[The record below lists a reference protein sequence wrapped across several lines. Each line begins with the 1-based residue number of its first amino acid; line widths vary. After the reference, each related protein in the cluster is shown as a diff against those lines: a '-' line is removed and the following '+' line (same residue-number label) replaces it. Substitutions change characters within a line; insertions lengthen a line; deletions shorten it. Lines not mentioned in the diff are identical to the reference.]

1 MKRHIL
7 LFSLGSIFVL
17 LLASYVSAWVV
28 IPIQNGSFEEGTLCT
43 VPNHW
48 VMKTLDYT
56 GSPPPIS
63 TYIHEV
69 CENDTHY
76 FSGSR
81 SCWLHSRVVDT
92 DGTKRDRYS
101 WTWVESVDWINQPS
115 ATHVRFYIRD
125 IQPTHSLYWGWNDG
139 IYLGFNDTV
148 WDITN
153 YKIHIYNN
161 GETVNFNGY
170 NDTKVGTDGSMW
182 YEYIYPIPS
191 FINKSQ
197 MRVQFT
203 CTAGDWTFYDTSYFA
218 DMSFYLDNVEL
229 LTLPLSALIS
239 PLSASIDVGGSLTFV
254 STVTGGTSPYS
265 YQWYLNGNPV
275 SGATSSSYTFTPTAS
290 GIYYVHLKVT
300 DATSNTTQS
309 DAARITVATVP
320 VGGYSFP
327 IDTYTPKPM
336 IPYVALMAILTTSF
350 IVIKCKTTRKTK
362 QR

>member
-1 MKRHIL
+1 MRRRI
-7 LFSLGSIFVL
+7 LFSFLGLMLITIFIPHASASWSVL
-17 LLASYVSAWVV
+17 AV
-28 IPIQNGSFEEGTLCT
+28 PNGGFEEGTLCT

-48 VMKTLDYT
+48 VMKTFDYT

-81 SCWLHSRVVDT
+81 SCWLHSKVVDT

-101 WTWVESVDWINQPS
+101 WTWIEPVDWINQPS

-153 YKIHIYNN
+153 YKINIYNN
-161 GETVNFNGY
+161 GETVNFNDC

-182 YEYIYPIPS
+182 YEYVYPIPS

-197 MRVQFT
+197 MKVQLM
-203 CTAGDWTFYDTSYFA
+203 CSAGDWTFYDTSYFA
-218 DMSFYLDNVEL
+218 EMSFYVDNVEL
-229 LTLPLSALIS
+229 LYTPTPPLSISIS
-239 PLSASIDVGGSLTFV
+239 PPSASIYVGQSVHFTSAV
-254 STVTGGTSPYS
+254 SGGYPPYT
-265 YQWYLNGNPV
+265 YQWYVNLNPLE
-275 SGATSSSYTFTPTAS
+275 SGDAFTFTPTTA
-290 GIYYVHLKVT
+290 GTYYVKLRAT
-300 DATSNTTQS
+300 DTQNNIAFS
-309 DAARITVATVP
+309 EIACITARQQA
-320 VGGYSFP
+320 VGGHSFP
-327 IDTYTPKPM
+327 IEVRSMKP
-336 IPYVALMAILTTSF
+336 IASYLTLVTLVAIAF
-350 IVIKCKTTRKTK
+350 AAVRRKTARK
-362 QR
+362 A